1 MNTQFPILV
10 VEDEAEI
17 AEIVQAYLQR
27 DGFKTLHAANGV
39 DALELHARH
48 DPCLVILDIRMPGMN
63 GWQVLSELRR
73 RGNTP
78 VLMLTASDG
87 DTDKLAALRIGADD
101 YVIKPF
107 NPDEVVA
114 RTHAILRRA
123 AYQTRPV
130 TAGQQVLRTPRLA
143 LYPEEFRVLNALTGE
158 ELGIALTTTE
168 FRLLAHMMHYPKK
181 VFSRLELLE
190 NCLAEGETLERTV
203 DSHISKLRKKLEEAG
218 ISGLPESVRG
228 LGYRLGD

>member
-10 VEDEAEI
+10 VEDEVEI

-27 DGFKTLHAANGV
+27 DGFDTLYAANGV

-48 DPCLVILDIRMPGMN
+48 NPCLVILDIRMPGMN

-114 RTHAILRRA
+114 RTHAILRRTACQPHPIA
-123 AYQTRPV
+123 AVP
-130 TAGQQVLRTPRLA
+130 QVLKTARLA
-143 LYPEEFRVLNALTGE
+143 LYPEEFRVVNIKTEE
-158 ELGIALTTTE
+158 ELAIALTTTE
-168 FRLLAHMMHYPKK
+168 FRLLAHLMRYPKK

-218 ISGLPESVRG
+218 ISGIPESVRG

>member
-1 MNTQFPILV
+1 MNTQFPILI
-10 VEDEAEI
+10 VEDEVEI

-27 DGFKTLHAANGV
+27 DGFDTLYAANGV
-39 DALELHARH
+39 YALELHARH
-48 DPCLVILDIRMPGMN
+48 DPCLVILAIRLPGMT
-63 GWQVLSELRR
+63 GRQVLSELRR

-114 RTHAILRRA
+114 RTHAILRRTALQPRA
-123 AYQTRPV
+123 AAAP
-130 TAGQQVLRTPRLA
+130 QVLKTPRLA
-143 LYPEEFRVLNALTGE
+143 LYPEEFRVVNALTNQ
-158 ELGIALTTTE
+158 ELAIGLPTTE
-168 FRLLAHMMHYPKK
+168 FRLLAYLMRYPKK

-218 ISGLPESVRG
+218 ISGMPESVRG
-228 LGYRLGD
+228 LGYRLGE